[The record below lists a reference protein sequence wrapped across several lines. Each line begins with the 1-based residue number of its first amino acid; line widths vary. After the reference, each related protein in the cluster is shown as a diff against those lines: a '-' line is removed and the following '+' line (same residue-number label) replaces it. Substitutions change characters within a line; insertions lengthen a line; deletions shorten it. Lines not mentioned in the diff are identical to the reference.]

1 MLKTDDV
8 DSMQAL
14 SLAAILTSFCQPNT
28 KCSVVSSTQ
37 IYSNL
42 SRRHHNLAQ
51 NPCLDI
57 RRKNIG
63 SSLGAQCAKQKDIY
77 LRGLSCWS
85 EVAGAGDAHGSE
97 LRHIHWRTGYCLDVG
112 EREGINEFI
121 PREESIAIAVN
132 NIHYDQQRTLQWRS
146 KNQISFTNQ
155 HNWVEKHEGAGI
167 DCW

>member
-1 MLKTDDV
+1 MLFTLRILNLKQHQPVSFLATVSTNQKFCSTNRWHERQINVDTQGGVTNMPKKKKKKRQMLKTDDV

-97 LRHIHWRTGYCLDVG
+97 LRHIH
-112 EREGINEFI
+112 
-121 PREESIAIAVN
+121 
-132 NIHYDQQRTLQWRS
+132 
-146 KNQISFTNQ
+146 
-155 HNWVEKHEGAGI
+155 
-167 DCW
+167 